1 MVRRTAA
8 KKAWLLHA
16 VGLRTKSPVAYGPA
30 PRPLRRRSIGE
41 YRRPCYKPAQ
51 PLTLYM
57 INKLLTLVFACLASV
72 SFAGTESDAP
82 FSLDPAKL
90 RLASANVLVLD
101 AVAGQPIYAK
111 AADEVTAIAS
121 LTKLMNA
128 MVVLDASQPLDELID
143 IDINDFDFLKGSS
156 SRLRLG
162 TQLPRRE
169 MLRLA
174 LMASEN
180 RAASSIARHYPGG
193 LPAFIAAMNAKA
205 QTLGMTRSQ
214 FADPTGLS
222 PDNVSTAN
230 DLARMVRAAAEY
242 PLIREFSTTPSAFV
256 EVDPAGRMLGF
267 NNSNRLVANND
278 WQITLQKTGYIRE
291 AGRCLVMLAN
301 IASKPVVIVLLDSIG
316 KYTRLGDAERV
327 KHWIE
332 TGNEMP
338 AAIKRVVVKSKS
350 AGTVKANGPV
360 RGRFQPTAVKA
371 RQ

>member
-1 MVRRTAA
+1 M
-8 KKAWLLHA
+8 
-16 VGLRTKSPVAYGPA
+16 TKNLIA
-30 PRPLRRRSIGE
+30 
-41 YRRPCYKPAQ
+41 
-51 PLTLYM
+51 
-57 INKLLTLVFACLASV
+57 LVFACFAGV
-72 SFAGTESDAP
+72 SFAGADNDA
-82 FSLDPAKL
+82 SIALDPAKL

-101 AVAGQPIYAK
+101 AVGGQPIYSK
-111 AADEVTAIAS
+111 AADEVTSIAS
-121 LTKLMNA
+121 LTKLMSA
-128 MVVLDASQPLDELID
+128 MVVLDAGQPLDELIE

-162 TQLPRRE
+162 AQLPRRE

-174 LMASEN
+174 LMSSEN
-180 RAASSIARHYPGG
+180 RAASSLARYHPGG

-205 QTLGMTRSQ
+205 RTLGMTRSS

-230 DLARMVRAAAEY
+230 DLAKMVRAAAEY

-256 EVDPAGRMLGF
+256 EVDPAGHMLGF
-267 NNSNRLVANND
+267 NNSNRLVASNG

-316 KYTRLGDAERV
+316 KYSRLGDAERV

-338 AAIKRVVVKSKS
+338 AAIKRAVVKSKS
-350 AGTVKANGPV
+350 VATTAAKPSGRVHGTL
-360 RGRFQPTAVKA
+360 QPTAAVKA
-371 RQ
+371 RH